1 MLLNFQNMLNWGVVK
16 ITWGSVV
23 VFCKKILEMGGGGNN
38 VQWDGVGW
46 DGVVLVDQLSFHT

>member
-1 MLLNFQNMLNWGVVK
+1 MLNWGWSKLLGVVLL
-16 ITWGSVV
+16 SFV
-23 VFCKKILEMGGGGNN
+23 KKILEMGGGGNN

>member
-1 MLLNFQNMLNWGVVK
+1 MLNWGVVK

-38 VQWDGVGW
+38 VQWDGVGGMVW
-46 DGVVLVDQLSFHT
+46 CWWINYLFILDYL